1 MQVLLARRF
10 GKGDSRWMPG
20 WVADG
25 FGLYAMTYLTG
36 THLSFTVDL
45 GRYGQDPLFKSLFRQ
60 KTDWLGEARTMMLGR
75 DPQPLRLALGKKI
88 GHLGPRDFL
97 AGYAF
102 VAGLLE
108 ARSQQ
113 ETNALLAALAA
124 GLDVDAAFAKSLK
137 MRVEDAEAHL
147 KRWLAQTR
155 RPS

>member
-1 MQVLLARRF
+1 
-10 GKGDSRWMPG
+10 
-20 WVADG
+20 
-25 FGLYAMTYLTG
+25 
-36 THLSFTVDL
+36 
-45 GRYGQDPLFKSLFRQ
+45 
-60 KTDWLGEARTMMLGR
+60 
-75 DPQPLRLALGKKI
+75 
-88 GHLGPRDFL
+88 
-97 AGYAF
+97 